1 MDFEALYQQY
11 AGRMLRLANRILQDP
26 QDAEDAVQEAFF
38 TVARKAEY
46 YASLSS
52 EKREAALTVITKSRA
67 INILRKRRESTD
79 TELIEQT
86 LPDAALSVTSG
97 ILLQEAIAALPPSQ
111 RDVLLLRCADG
122 FSLGEIAE
130 MTGLKK
136 ENVRKLLYRARKQ
149 IRACYEKE
157 EGKR

>member
-11 AGRMLRLANRILQDP
+11 AGRMLRLANRILQNP

-38 TVARKAEY
+38 ARKAEY

-67 INILRKRRESTD
+67 INILRRRRETAD
-79 TELIEQT
+79 TELLKQT
-86 LPDAALSVTSG
+86 LPDASVSVTSG
-97 ILLQEAIAALPPSQ
+97 ILLEEAIAALPPSQ

-130 MTGLKK
+130 MTGLKR

-149 IRACYEKE
+149 IRAYYEKE